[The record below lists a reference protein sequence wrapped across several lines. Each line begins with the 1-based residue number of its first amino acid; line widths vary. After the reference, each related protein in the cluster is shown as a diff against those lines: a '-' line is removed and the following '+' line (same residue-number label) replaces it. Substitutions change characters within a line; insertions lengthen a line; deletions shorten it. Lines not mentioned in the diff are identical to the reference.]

1 MKYCRF
7 LLYGQ
12 THYGKVE
19 DRSGEPWLTDVVSAP
34 EEDLA
39 FRIEHG
45 RSSSLALGFEPMPLS
60 AADLLP
66 PVTPSKIICV
76 GRNYREH
83 VAELGNEMP
92 VEPLLFFKPPSSL
105 QRPGGVVVLP
115 AVSTRVD
122 FEGELALV
130 IGRRTRNLKPEDNW
144 REVLRGFTL
153 ANDISARDLQKKD
166 VQWARAKGFDTFC
179 PVGPVV
185 SDELD
190 LDAGV
195 TIETRVNGELR
206 QQASTSDLIFSVPF
220 LLGHISAAFTLEPGD
235 LILTGTPSG
244 VGPLKPGDRVEVS
257 IAGIGVLANT
267 VEAEKAWMKPAV
279 DVLHP
284 N

>member
-7 LLYGQ
+7 LYRGQVQYGA
-12 THYGKVE
+12 VE
-19 DRSGEPWLTDVVSAP
+19 KHGGRLQIVSLMQAP
-34 EEDLA
+34 EEDLR
-39 FRIEHG
+39 FRIENG
-45 RSSSLALGFEPMPLS
+45 SAFPFNASFEPIPLNT
-60 AADLLP
+60 ADLLA

-83 VAELGNEMP
+83 VKELGNEMP
-92 VEPLLFFKPPSSL
+92 AEPLLFFKPPSSL
-105 QRPGGVVVLP
+105 QRPGGAVVLP
-115 AVSTRVD
+115 AASERVD

-130 IGRRTRNLKPEDNW
+130 IGKRTRNLKPEDDW
-144 REVLRGFTL
+144 REVVRGFTL

-206 QQASTSDLIFSVPF
+206 QQASTLDFIFPVPV
-220 LLGHISAAFTLEPGD
+220 LLRYISAAFTLEPGD

-244 VGPLKPGDRVEVS
+244 VGPLKAGDRVEVS
-257 IAGIGVLANT
+257 IAGLGVLTNT
-267 VEAEKAWMKPAV
+267 VEAG
-279 DVLHP
+279 
-284 N
+284 